1 MSEPSPPTV
10 VSDEARNPA
19 ISTPLP
25 AGRRPLLQR
34 LSLSVR
40 DKIILPYLLL
50 TLAAAVMGIL
60 IVTRLIA
67 TSIDERFTNQ
77 LLEAGRVASDG
88 VVRQENRLLELLR
101 AMTQTT
107 GVASAVEAQ
116 DAPQLRELL
125 EVQAYNANIDSV
137 IVLNQTGDVI
147 LRLDALRA
155 FNPEVIDSFQS
166 SGGGNLAS
174 LPMVAPVL
182 AGQVDSRG
190 DKYAGL
196 VNSEIGPLLYTTAP
210 VLSSSDARIV
220 GALMVGIRLDR
231 LLARLKAESLADIVI
246 YTAPGEP
253 VGSTI
258 PEWRSSE
265 QYGVLILSSELYEQV
280 IAMPDET
287 PLNTA
292 GTLTLFER
300 DYRMA
305 YTPMIVRGRATGV
318 LGVLLPNNF
327 IVRTISTS
335 RTTFIAIFSV
345 ALVLVVVVGSLIAGR
360 ILRPIN
366 ELADLAH
373 LVTQGNFSRRA
384 RIITRDEIGD
394 LAASFNRMTDWLQ
407 KALHDVRDENARTL
421 AILGS
426 IADGVVVRDL
436 EGQTI
441 LMNDAAR
448 ELLSIDGEFD
458 EMRVDVLEALRFTA
472 SEPVR
477 VPFDERTISISAAPV
492 MPRESNEI
500 IGTVFTLRDVT
511 REAMAERT
519 KDNFLN
525 QIGHEFRTPLTSIAG
540 YAQVLKHGGD
550 RLSDE
555 KYAEAGVLD
564 KHGVE
569 LIGAKLDAIKK
580 AEDRLLFKDAMR
592 KIGLEVPHSQLVN
605 KIEDGLEFA
614 GRIGFPVI
622 LRPSFTLGGTGGGIA
637 YNREELA
644 EVLERG
650 LALSPVHEVL
660 IEESVLGWKEFEL
673 EVMRDLAGNA
683 IIICSI
689 ENFDPMGVHTGD
701 SITVAPAQTLTD
713 KEYQKMRDAAISI
726 MRKVGV
732 ETGGS
737 NIQFAIQP
745 ETGRMVVIEMN
756 PRVSRSSALA
766 SKATGFPI
774 AKIAA
779 KLAVGFTLDEIPND
793 ITKKTPACFEP
804 SIDYVVVKAPR
815 FAFDKFPEAD
825 SSLTTQMKSV
835 GES

>member
-10 VSDEARNPA
+10 ASDEARNPA

-220 GALMVGIRLDR
+220 GAIMVGIRLDR
-231 LLARLKAESLADIVI
+231 LLARPKAESLADIVI

-555 KYAEAGVLD
+555 KYAEAVDTIYDKTEEVRLIIDQLIDLTALHSGDFTLQTRVFDLTELVKSRLKAWGDEFKRAGLRLSFTGKQTIEVEADHKRLSRALDAVLQNAVTFSPDGGPLKVRVARDGDRACVSVSDPGVGIQPRAPPPVWSRFYEGTPVDRKGKVIDVRGMGQGLHMVKSIID
-564 KHGVE
+564 VHGGSVE
-569 LIGAKLDAIKK
+569 LD
-580 AEDRLLFKDAMR
+580 
-592 KIGLEVPHSQLVN
+592 SQPGKGTTIRVYLPLV
-605 KIEDGLEFA
+605 K
-614 GRIGFPVI
+614 
-622 LRPSFTLGGTGGGIA
+622 
-637 YNREELA
+637 
-644 EVLERG
+644 
-650 LALSPVHEVL
+650 
-660 IEESVLGWKEFEL
+660 
-673 EVMRDLAGNA
+673 
-683 IIICSI
+683 
-689 ENFDPMGVHTGD
+689 
-701 SITVAPAQTLTD
+701 
-713 KEYQKMRDAAISI
+713 
-726 MRKVGV
+726 
-732 ETGGS
+732 
-737 NIQFAIQP
+737 
-745 ETGRMVVIEMN
+745 
-756 PRVSRSSALA
+756 
-766 SKATGFPI
+766 
-774 AKIAA
+774 
-779 KLAVGFTLDEIPND
+779 
-793 ITKKTPACFEP
+793 
-804 SIDYVVVKAPR
+804 
-815 FAFDKFPEAD
+815 
-825 SSLTTQMKSV
+825 
-835 GES
+835 